1 MSAGIMV
8 VEQDGIVEI
17 RLDRTEKKNAVTP
30 AMYDAA
36 TAALTEGGAHDS
48 TRVFVFTAEGSTFC
62 AGNDIN
68 SFLNPSDELEQSP
81 GWRFIAALAA
91 CEKPMV
97 AAIQGAAVGIGTT
110 MLLHCD
116 LVYASPEASLS
127 VPFVSIGLVPE
138 AGSSLLLPQLLGR
151 QRAARML
158 LLGEPM
164 TASEAHQAGLVSGIV
179 PLETLRAHAIGKAR
193 ALASKP
199 PTALAGTRALMR
211 GDEAALAAHMQREMA
226 LFASAVRGPEARE
239 AATAFLEKRAPDF
252 TRHGT

>member
-1 MSAGIMV
+1 MSAGIII

-17 RLDRTEKKNAVTP
+17 RLDRTEKKNAMTA

-36 TAALTEGGAHDS
+36 TDALTEGGLRDS
-48 TRVFVFTAEGSTFC
+48 ARVFVFTAEGTTFC
-62 AGNDIN
+62 AGNDMN
-68 SFLNPSDELEQSP
+68 SFLNPVDELEQSP
-81 GWRFIAALAA
+81 GWRFIRALAA
-91 CEKPMV
+91 CGKPMV
-97 AAIQGAAVGIGTT
+97 AAVQGAAVGIGTT
-110 MLLHCD
+110 LLLHCD

-138 AGSSLLLPQLLGR
+138 AGSSLLLPHLMGR

-158 LLGEPM
+158 LLGEAM
-164 TASEAHQAGLVSGIV
+164 SAAEAHHAGLVSGIV
-179 PLETLRAHAIGKAR
+179 PLEELRTHAIAKAQ

-199 PTALAGTRALMR
+199 PMALAGTRALMR

-226 LFASAVRGPEARE
+226 LFARAVRGPEARE

-252 TRHGT
+252 NRLGA